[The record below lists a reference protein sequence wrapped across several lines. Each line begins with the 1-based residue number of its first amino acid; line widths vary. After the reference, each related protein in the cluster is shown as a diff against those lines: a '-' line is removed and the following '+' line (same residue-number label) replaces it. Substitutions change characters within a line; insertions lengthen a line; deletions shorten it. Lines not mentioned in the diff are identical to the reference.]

1 MGGPD
6 SEIDAATEIGVDRFV
21 FRFAASLGFGV
32 HGLYIFS
39 EFPISANDGLE
50 IEPIAFESVLDRDG
64 VHNHQTYA
72 SLTNANQS
80 PEYTIPRSAFSNR
93 LSAYTSSACRSMGV
107 MPLYHPTPDVLR
119 LLMTLPTN
127 LVGKYAFFFLC

>member
-6 SEIDAATEIGVDRFV
+6 SKVDTTTEISVDGLV
-21 FRFAASLGFGV
+21 FWFAASSCFSV
-32 HGLYIFS
+32 HGLNKFS
-39 EFPISANDGLE
+39 EFPVSSNDCLE
-50 IEPIAFESVLDRDG
+50 VEPIAFESVPDQHAG
-64 VHNHQTYA
+64 YNQQTYA

-93 LSAYTSSACRSMGV
+93 LSAYTSSACRSVGV
-107 MPLYHPTPDVLR
+107 MLLYHPTPDVLR

-127 LVGKYAFFFLC
+127 LVGKYALFFLC